1 MRRYRRKHRES
12 DFIETAVADWGDTV
26 YRVALNQTGSPTDAE
41 DVRQDVFERLLT
53 SAPSFADS
61 EHLKAWLL
69 RATILYVTHDPI
81 EALSL
86 ATIVAVM
93 EEGRIVQFGA
103 PEDILA
109 SPAGSFLRE
118 SIDDLEKFFSKS
130 L

>member
-1 MRRYRRKHRES
+1 MRRELSRLH
-12 DFIETAVADWGDTV
+12 
-26 YRVALNQTGSPTDAE
+26 Q
-41 DVRQDVFERLLT
+41 ERGT
-53 SAPSFADS
+53 
-61 EHLKAWLL
+61 
-69 RATILYVTHDPI
+69 TILYVTHDPI